1 MGTITRHNE
10 TAMSAV
16 PVSLHRLRTTT
27 SVARTAQGRA
37 DYCAKPVTPARSR
50 KGNNHGETLLRH
62 KEAAAQ
68 RLRLAK
74 AGRHFMARTIEI
86 LARSK
91 WLSWL
96 REHREVAMTTETPLD
111 TIGDALCRTADAA
124 KCWEVNPCIDNDRR
138 LTQLVEQ
145 TQDAIART
153 YPPTES
159 TLRLLQHIAPDG
171 LKLALIPCEDS
182 GSPLVAISIDADHTL
197 RWRQAAGLDAP
208 PAVVVGRLPGYA
220 RKIVSFAASQ

>member
-1 MGTITRHNE
+1 MIDIL
-10 TAMSAV
+10 A
-16 PVSLHRLRTTT
+16 
-27 SVARTAQGRA
+27 
-37 DYCAKPVTPARSR
+37 
-50 KGNNHGETLLRH
+50 HGKWLPWLRH
-62 KEAAAQ
+62 REAAMPNGA
-68 RLRLAK
+68 
-74 AGRHFMARTIEI
+74 
-86 LARSK
+86 S
-91 WLSWL
+91 
-96 REHREVAMTTETPLD
+96 LD
-111 TIGDALCRTADAA
+111 AIDDALWRTADAA
-124 KCWEVNPCIDNDRR
+124 RCWEVNPSIDNDRR

-159 TLRLLQHIAPDG
+159 TLQLLQHVAPDG